1 MSYQGQDPNQQGQ
14 YPNQGYGGYVP
25 PQQPQPTDPYSG
37 QQYGQGGYQ
46 QPQQPGTG
54 YGQPQGGYQQPGT
67 GYDQQQYGQQQYGQP
82 GYQQP
87 YGQPGMQGATTIGLT
102 QNVAAGL
109 SYVFVWLSG
118 LIIFLTEKQNRTV
131 RFHAMQS
138 MLFFGGLSV
147 IFVLLEIVAVI
158 GVPFIGVLSGLLWL
172 VWIVGWFVLV
182 INGFMGKNFK
192 LPIVGEYAEKYADQV
207 KI

>member
-1 MSYQGQDPNQQGQ
+1 MSYDPNQGQ
-14 YPNQGYGGYVP
+14 YSNQGYGGYVP

-37 QQYGQGGYQ
+37 QQYGQ
-46 QPQQPGTG
+46 
-54 YGQPQGGYQQPGT
+54 QGGYQQPGT
-67 GYDQQQYGQQQYGQP
+67 GYGQQGGYQQPGTGYGQQQYGQQYGQQQYGQP
-82 GYQQP
+82 GYQQA
-87 YGQPGMQGATTIGLT
+87 YGQPAAQGATTIGLT
-102 QNVAAGL
+102 QNVAVGL

-147 IFVLLEIVAVI
+147 IFVLLEIVAVV
-158 GVPFIGVLSGLLWL
+158 GVPFIGLLSWL
-172 VWIVGWFVLV
+172 VWLVWVVGWFVLV

-192 LPIVGEYAEKYADQV
+192 LPIVGEYAEKYTDQI
-207 KI
+207 KM